1 MPARLSRQDACVT
14 LILEEREKFGARSRV
29 VFESAEQT
37 GSLHDRVLLFH
48 AAHHHA
54 EMLRFHH
61 DRHARRFKTPHK
73 RLGDLGGKILLN
85 L

>member
-1 MPARLSRQDACVT
+1 MPVGRDSLEGYPP
-14 LILEEREKFGARSRV
+14 LILEEREKFRARSGV

-54 EMLRFHH
+54 EMFRFYDH
-61 DRHARRFKTPHK
+61 RHAGRFKTAHE
-73 RLGDLGGKILLN
+73 RLGNLRRKIFLN